1 MSRNSSNSQ
10 EIFKMPKAL
19 FKTKGVPTILN
30 QQLSGQTIVS
40 PVVDRALD
48 LTLHQVSGDGGASH
62 SSIAPCPTNLEFQER
77 RFTDHSVS
85 TIINQST
92 VIGHQ
97 GVVDTSSLP
106 TVRPGVLPIG
116 RRIQSTGT
124 SLRLVEQYGQFQ
136 FQGTREEHGGRATHK
151 TNEGQPYDQ
160 YPSCLLY
167 TSPSPR
173 DS

>member
-1 MSRNSSNSQ
+1 
-10 EIFKMPKAL
+10 MPKAL
-19 FKTKGVPTILN
+19 FKTKGVPAISN
-30 QQLSGQTIVS
+30 QQIAGQTIVS
-40 PVVDRALD
+40 PVADRALD

-62 SSIAPCPTNLEFQER
+62 SSIAPCPTNLEFQGR

-97 GVVDTSSLP
+97 GVVDTLSFP
-106 TVRPGVLPIG
+106 TIRSGVLPVG

-136 FQGTREEHGGRATHK
+136 FQGTGEEYGGRPTYQA
-151 TNEGQPYDQ
+151 NEGQPYDQ
-160 YPSCLLY
+160 YPRGPSSPVSYTHLTLPTILLV
-167 TSPSPR
+167 
-173 DS
+173 